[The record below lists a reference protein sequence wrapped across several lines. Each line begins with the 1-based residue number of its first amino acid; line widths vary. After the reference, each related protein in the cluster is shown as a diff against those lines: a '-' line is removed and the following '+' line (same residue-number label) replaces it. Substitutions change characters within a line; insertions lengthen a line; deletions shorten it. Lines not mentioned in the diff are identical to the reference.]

1 MCAKKIIFA
10 MLLHAVAKM
19 FRSITDDSTVIFG
32 GIIGMKKLP

>member
-1 MCAKKIIFA
+1 

-32 GIIGMKKLP
+32 GNIGMQKLS